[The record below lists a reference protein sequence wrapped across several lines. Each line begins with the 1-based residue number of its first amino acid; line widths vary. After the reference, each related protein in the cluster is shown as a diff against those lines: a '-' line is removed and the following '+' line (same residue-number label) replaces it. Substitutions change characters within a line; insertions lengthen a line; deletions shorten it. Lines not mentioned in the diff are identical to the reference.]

1 MTGRFGGQ
9 GTNIHVLLFVRALN
23 SSFKAPSHSGC
34 LIADEKLM
42 GSIGID
48 DEI

>member
-1 MTGRFGGQ
+1 MTRRFGGR

-23 SSFKAPSHSGC
+23 YSFMASSHSGC
-34 LIADEKLM
+34 LIAEEKLM
-42 GSIGID
+42 GSVGID